1 MSSTPLKTPRHSRSR
16 STDSYKFS
24 ENVQPNIPI
33 STLSKKF
40 AKSPASRSVP
50 RASKHAPISPSPPP
64 PPRVRKFVVA
74 KKKNYARET
83 SDLEAKK
90 LQEAAYERLR
100 ASQEEFFKKDMAP
113 VINTEVPTNG
123 EENAKLD
130 RNENCSERKTKNM
143 LMEEAMSCI
152 PEPGSGRVRHLVK
165 AFESLLSLSEGRENE
180 KRNRKS
186 LLMDWLMPPFSPKVA
201 EEIQD
206 FVNLSSFDERDSR
219 LCSSLDGLHDRL
231 SLGSRTSGRGRGSR
245 RHSLDSMRKKNWNKR
260 LKVTNQQPFKL
271 RTEQR
276 GRIKEQIFVKMVTE
290 MVMEEEKKRIPI
302 AQGIPWTTDERECL
316 IKPPVKECTEP
327 LDIVLHSDVR
337 AVERSEF
344 DQYVTERLEL
354 AEQSKLER
362 ERKQKMQEEEEIKKL
377 RRELVPRAQPMPYFN
392 KPFIPKKS
400 SKPITVPK
408 EPKFHA

>member
-1 MSSTPLKTPRHSRSR
+1 MSTPQKTPRHSRSR
-16 STDSYKFS
+16 SSDSYKFS
-24 ENVQPNIPI
+24 ENSQPNIPI
-33 STLSKKF
+33 STPSKKF

-50 RASKHAPISPSPPP
+50 RPSKHAPLSPPPLP
-64 PPRVRKFVVA
+64 PPRVRKYVVV
-74 KKKNYARET
+74 KKKTAAREV

-90 LQEAAYERLR
+90 LQEAAYQRLC
-100 ASQEEFFKKDMAP
+100 ASQEEFFKTDMAP
-113 VINTEVPTNG
+113 VIKAEVLM
-123 EENAKLD
+123 EENEKLD
-130 RNENCSERKTKNM
+130 GDEKNYSERKTKNM
-143 LMEEAMSCI
+143 VMEEAMNCI

-165 AFESLLSLSEGRENE
+165 AFESLLSLSEGKENE
-180 KRNRKS
+180 NKDRKP

-201 EEIQD
+201 KEIRD
-206 FVNLSSFDERDSR
+206 FVNLSSFEERDSR
-219 LCSSLDGLHDRL
+219 LCSSLDGLHTRL
-231 SLGSRTSGRGRGSR
+231 SLGSRTSGRSRGNR
-245 RHSLDSMRKKNWNKR
+245 RHSLDSMRKNKM

-276 GRIKEQIFVKMVTE
+276 GKIKEQIFVKKMTE
-290 MVMEEEKKRIPI
+290 MLMEEEKKRIPI
-302 AQGIPWTTDERECL
+302 AQGLPWTTDEPECL
-316 IKPPVKECTEP
+316 VKPPVKECTEP

-377 RRELVPRAQPMPYFN
+377 RRELVPRAQPMPYFDR
-392 KPFIPKKS
+392 PFIPKKS
-400 SKPITVPK
+400 TKPITIPK

>member
-33 STLSKKF
+33 STPSKKF
-40 AKSPASRSVP
+40 AKSPASRSAP
-50 RASKHAPISPSPPP
+50 RASKHAPFSPSPPP

-74 KKKNYARET
+74 KKKNPARET

-90 LQEAAYERLR
+90 LHEAAYQRLR

-113 VINTEVPTNG
+113 VIHTEVPTNG

-130 RNENCSERKTKNM
+130 RDENCSERKTKNM

-165 AFESLLSLSEGRENE
+165 AFESLLSLSEGREN
-180 KRNRKS
+180 KKNDRKS

-201 EEIQD
+201 EE
-206 FVNLSSFDERDSR
+206 RDSR
-219 LCSSLDGLHDRL
+219 LCSSLDGLQGRL

-276 GRIKEQIFVKMVTE
+276 GKIKEQIFVKMVTE
-290 MVMEEEKKRIPI
+290 MVMEEEKNRIPI
-302 AQGIPWTTDERECL
+302 AQGLPWTTDVPEVIRFL
-316 IKPPVKECTEP
+316 MFYAIKSILMYIILGLDFLFP
-327 LDIVLHSDVR
+327 LVSL
-337 AVERSEF
+337 
-344 DQYVTERLEL
+344 
-354 AEQSKLER
+354 
-362 ERKQKMQEEEEIKKL
+362 
-377 RRELVPRAQPMPYFN
+377 
-392 KPFIPKKS
+392 
-400 SKPITVPK
+400 
-408 EPKFHA
+408 